1 MHYRDK
7 SLARFGAELASSAP
21 APGGGGAAALCGA
34 LAAAL
39 GGMVVSLTVGKK
51 KYAENEN
58 ALQELG
64 KRAEKAREELLGMID
79 ADAEAFAPL
88 ARAYSLPKDAPDR
101 EQILEEALHRS
112 AASPVRIAELCCE
125 VIEILEGCATM
136 GSLLVLSDAASGA
149 ALAEGALHAAVV
161 NVKVNTALMHSRNH
175 AAALGARMEELEREY
190 TARAG
195 AIRRSLGY

>member
-51 KYAENEN
+51 KYAENED

-88 ARAYSLPKDAPDR
+88 ARAYSLPKDTPDR
-101 EQILEEALHRS
+101 EQILEEALHRA
-112 AASPVRIAELCCE
+112 AASPVRIAEFCCE
-125 VIEILEGCATM
+125 VIEILEGCASM

>member
-64 KRAEKAREELLGMID
+64 KRAERRARSCW
-79 ADAEAFAPL
+79 A
-88 ARAYSLPKDAPDR
+88 
-101 EQILEEALHRS
+101 
-112 AASPVRIAELCCE
+112 
-125 VIEILEGCATM
+125 
-136 GSLLVLSDAASGA
+136 
-149 ALAEGALHAAVV
+149 
-161 NVKVNTALMHSRNH
+161 
-175 AAALGARMEELEREY
+175 
-190 TARAG
+190 
-195 AIRRSLGY
+195 